1 MLFSRPDQQWMRL
14 GLGFGERGLGRTW
27 PNPSV
32 GCLIVRDG
40 LPIARGVTGN
50 GGRPHAE
57 SVALKRAGN
66 RSSGATAYVTLEPCS
81 HAGETGPCTELIIGS
96 GIARVVTPFD
106 DPDGRVSGNGHELLR
121 KAGITV
127 ESGCLEREAMH
138 SHLGFLLRVVQG
150 RPMISLK
157 LAHSLDG
164 KVATGSGE
172 SKWISGP
179 ASRRLV
185 HVLRARHDAVLVG
198 KGTALLDNPRLTPRG
213 IGVGNFPVRI
223 VLDTNLSTPADSNLG
238 MSARTGAVWICH
250 GAAASGTRR
259 DAWRATGAETIECGA
274 SQCGRLDLA
283 DVMARLAD
291 RGLTRI
297 FCEGGPELATSL
309 IRGGLVDRFLGFTAG
324 IALGSDALPMFRVLD
339 CSDIRDAHRFELR
352 HQRRVGD
359 DVLGVWSRPIASY
372 GFRGRFC

>member
-1 MLFSRPDQQWMRL
+1 MGQ
-14 GLGFGERGLGRTW
+14 TW

-32 GCLIVRDG
+32 GCLIVRDD

-57 SVALKRAGN
+57 SVALKRAGS
-66 RSSGATAYVTLEPCS
+66 RSCGATAYVTLEPCS
-81 HAGETGPCTELIIGS
+81 HAGETGPCTDLLIGS
-96 GIARVVTPFD
+96 GIARIVTPFD
-106 DPDGRVSGNGHELLR
+106 DPDERVSGKGHDRLR
-121 KAGITV
+121 KAGIKV

-138 SHLGFLLRVVQG
+138 SHLGFLLRVAHG

-164 KVATGSGE
+164 KVATGAGE

-198 KGTALLDNPRLTPRG
+198 RGTALSDNPRLTPRG
-213 IGVGNFPVRI
+213 IGVSSLPVRI
-223 VLDTNLSTPADSNLG
+223 VLDTNLSTPAGSHLG
-238 MSARTGAVWICH
+238 MSARTGPVWICH
-250 GAAASGTRR
+250 GAAAPEVRR
-259 DAWRATGAETIECGA
+259 DAWRATGAEMIECGA

-283 DVMARLAD
+283 DVMARLAG
-291 RGLTRI
+291 RGLTRV

-309 IRGGLVDRFLGFTAG
+309 IKDGLVDRFHGFTAG
-324 IALGSDALPMFRVLD
+324 IALGSDALAMFGDLD
-339 CSDIRDAHRFELR
+339 CADIRDAHNFELCR
-352 HQRRVGD
+352 QRRVGD
-359 DVLGVWSRPIASY
+359 DVMGVWSRPIESY
-372 GFRGRFC
+372 GFRNRFC